1 MAGQNKNLAG
11 PDAMTLEECGPYGCG
26 YHKFAVFQ
34 FLVVI
39 CVTYWLFT
47 MLWMGMYL
55 IQKVPPAGTEF
66 MIYAVFNVLILIA
79 FSTSWTECNET
90 IVDPTYP
97 VCKRATGA
105 KASIAFA
112 MFTWLALCVSM
123 MFTWKEWRD
132 QNYEGL
138 PIFGDFSS
146 FMPGGGGGG
155 MGGGGGYER
164 PSDVNTQTY
173 A

>member
-123 MFTWKEWRD
+123 MFTWKEWRVCWRRH
-132 QNYEGL
+132 QLRPGRL
-138 PIFGDFSS
+138 GRRLRMRRRRHHLKRRRITRQAT
-146 FMPGGGGGG
+146 MPLC
-155 MGGGGGYER
+155 
-164 PSDVNTQTY
+164 
-173 A
+173 

>member
-97 VCKRATGA
+97 VCKL
-105 KASIAFA
+105 SLIH
-112 MFTWLALCVSM
+112 
-123 MFTWKEWRD
+123 
-132 QNYEGL
+132 
-138 PIFGDFSS
+138 I
-146 FMPGGGGGG
+146 
-155 MGGGGGYER
+155 
-164 PSDVNTQTY
+164 
-173 A
+173 

>member
-1 MAGQNKNLAG
+1 
-11 PDAMTLEECGPYGCG
+11 
-26 YHKFAVFQ
+26 
-34 FLVVI
+34 
-39 CVTYWLFT
+39 
-47 MLWMGMYL
+47 
-55 IQKVPPAGTEF
+55 

-155 MGGGGGYER
+155 MGGGGRIRAPVRREHA
-164 PSDVNTQTY
+164 DVRVTGGGRRGEEAAGRARVRTRDESRGLPR
-173 A
+173 ALLLCAR